1 MEMGERWNFK
11 SPAPHFLL
19 AVFAKNFHVKAAMKS
34 SVLLTWEI
42 PDTYNPAQPFT
53 VSTGEITFNM
63 THFLANI
70 IRTHTNGPRS
80 LADPLRQWAE
90 RGSGRE
96 AKAEANHGS
105 PARDAV
111 LIPPD

>member
-1 MEMGERWNFK
+1 MEMESLITC
-11 SPAPHFLL
+11 SPFLL

-53 VSTGEITFNM
+53 VSAAAIPFDRV
-63 THFLANI
+63 LSLPNI
-70 IRTHTNGPRS
+70 VPARANGPGC
-80 LADPLRQWAE
+80 LPDPLRQRAE
-90 RGSGRE
+90 RGGGRE

-105 PARDAV
+105 AA
-111 LIPPD
+111 

>member
-1 MEMGERWNFK
+1 
-11 SPAPHFLL
+11 
-19 AVFAKNFHVKAAMKS
+19 MKS

-53 VSTGEITFNM
+53 VRTVEITFN
-63 THFLANI
+63 TPRVLTNT
-70 IRTHTNGPRS
+70 IRTHTNGPCS
-80 LADPLRQWAE
+80 PTDPLRQRAE

-105 PARDAV
+105 PA
-111 LIPPD
+111 

>member
-1 MEMGERWNFK
+1 
-11 SPAPHFLL
+11 
-19 AVFAKNFHVKAAMKS
+19 MKS

-53 VSTGEITFNM
+53 VSTAEITFN
-63 THFLANI
+63 TTYFLTNT
-70 IRTHTNGPRS
+70 RRSHTNGPRS
-80 LADPLRQWAE
+80 LTDPLRQWAE

-96 AKAEANHGS
+96 AKAEANHRS

-111 LIPPD
+111 LVPPD